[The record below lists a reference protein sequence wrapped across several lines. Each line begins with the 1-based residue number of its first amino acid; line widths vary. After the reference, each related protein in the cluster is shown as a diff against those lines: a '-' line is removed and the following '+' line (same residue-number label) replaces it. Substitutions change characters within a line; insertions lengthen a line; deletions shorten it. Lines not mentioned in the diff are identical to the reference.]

1 MKKTQRPEA
10 LQQHMEE
17 VNDLRNRLS
26 MQIAAATPEQ
36 RVGLKLDVVFL
47 EEKLNALDKEY
58 REEVGLPSRTYRP
71 TEDRRSKIKIE

>member
-1 MKKTQRPEA
+1 MKKTQRSEA

-26 MQIAAATPEQ
+26 MQIAAATQEQ

-47 EEKLNALDKEY
+47 KEKLNALDKEY
-58 REEVGLPSRTYRP
+58 REEVGLPSRTYR
-71 TEDRRSKIKIE
+71 RQKV